1 MGFMVKETKEEDG
14 MGEWGIG
21 STAGDT
27 MLDIEDNEI
36 NSQDVRFNGDYTSK
50 MFIFISMLLILP
62 WWILDVLPC
71 PYCSLCPLAFWH
83 NPCMRH
89 KFKPKT
95 KQK

>member
-1 MGFMVKETKEEDG
+1 MGWG
-14 MGEWGIG
+14 MGEHGIG
-21 STAGDT
+21 SIVGDA
-27 MLDIEDNEI
+27 MMDIEDNEI
-36 NSQDVRFNGDYTSK
+36 NSQDVRFNGNYTSR
-50 MFIFISMLLILP
+50 MFIFISILLILP

-71 PYCSLCPLAFWH
+71 PCCSLFPLTFWH